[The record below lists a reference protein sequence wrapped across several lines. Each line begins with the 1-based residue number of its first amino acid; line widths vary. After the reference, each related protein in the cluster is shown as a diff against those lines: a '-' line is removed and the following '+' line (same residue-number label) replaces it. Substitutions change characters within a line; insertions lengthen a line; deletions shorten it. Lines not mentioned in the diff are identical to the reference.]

1 MKITNTPITRTPMG
15 DAWYATITREV
26 IMELVDNNTQNVGKR
41 EDKEKKKYESYT
53 SRQRD
58 YSEQQY

>member
-1 MKITNTPITRTPMG
+1 MG